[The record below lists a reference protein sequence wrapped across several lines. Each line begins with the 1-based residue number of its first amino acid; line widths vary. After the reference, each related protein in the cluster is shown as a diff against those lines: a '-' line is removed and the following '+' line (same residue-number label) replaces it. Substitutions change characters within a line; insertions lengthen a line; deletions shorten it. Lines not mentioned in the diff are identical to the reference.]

1 MDIAGLSTALS
12 TTQVASDV
20 GVAVLRKSLDTLDT
34 TGENM
39 IKMMESSVYP
49 NLGQNIDYSI

>member
-20 GVAVLRKSLDTLDT
+20 SVAVLRKSLDTLDT

>member
-20 GVAVLRKSLDTLDT
+20 SVAVLRKSLDTLDT

-49 NLGQNIDYSI
+49 NLGHNIDYSI

>member
-12 TTQVASDV
+12 TAQVNNDV
-20 GVAVLRKSLDTLDT
+20 SVAVLKKSLDTLDT

-39 IKMMESSVYP
+39 IKMMEASVYP

>member
-1 MDIAGLSTALS
+1 MDIAGLSTALT

-20 GVAVLRKSLDTLDT
+20 SVAVLKKSLDTLDT